1 MVKIER
7 IGILTGG
14 GDAPGLNAVIRAA
27 TKKAILRHNWKVLG
41 ISDSM
46 DGLLPNNEKNTWLD
60 YSAVSGILQK
70 GGTILGTTNRGDPF
84 NYPFVE
90 DGKTVFRDVSDL
102 MIENIRKN
110 KLDALLVIGGDGSMR
125 IAFKFF
131 QKGVPIV
138 GIPKTIDN
146 DLLVTDATFGFE
158 TAVDTVTECLDRLHS
173 IAESRD
179 RVIVVEVMG
188 RNAGWIALHA
198 GIAGGADVILI
209 PEIPYD
215 IKAVLRKIEDRKSY
229 NARFTIIVI
238 AEGAKPKGGE
248 TSYLQE
254 ETPGGMKRLGGAGEQ
269 LVGALKKYVDSEV
282 PLTVLGHLQRGG
294 SPCSYDRVLATRF
307 GSAAIDLIAEGK
319 FGRIVC
325 LNGSKISSAPI
336 EEAIKGQKLVP
347 EDYDML
353 HAARDIGISLGD

>member
-46 DGLLPNNEKNTWLD
+46 DGLLTKNEKNSWLD

-84 NYPFVE
+84 SYPFIE
-90 DGKTVFRDVSDL
+90 NGKTVLKDVSDL
-102 MIENIRKN
+102 MIENIRMN

-179 RVIVVEVMG
+179 RVVVVEVMG
-188 RNAGWIALHA
+188 RNAGWIALHS

-215 IKAVLRKIEDRKSY
+215 IKAILQKIEDRKSY

-254 ETPGGMKRLGGAGEQ
+254 DTPGGMKRLGGAGEQ
-269 LVGALKKYVDSEV
+269 LVSALKKYVDSEV

-307 GSAAIDLIAEGK
+307 GTAAIDLIAEGK

-325 LNGSKISSAPI
+325 LSGSKITDAPI

-347 EDYDML
+347 ENYDML
-353 HAARDIGISLGD
+353 QAAKDIGISLGD

>member
-14 GDAPGLNAVIRAA
+14 GDAPGLNAVIRSAA
-27 TKKAILRHNWKVLG
+27 KKAILRHGWKVLG
-41 ISDSM
+41 IGDSM
-46 DGLLPNNEKNTWLD
+46 DGLLTKPEKNCWLD

-84 NYPFVE
+84 NYPFIE
-90 DGKTVFRDVSDL
+90 NGKTFFKDVSDL
-102 MIENIRKN
+102 MIENVKKL
-110 KLDALLVIGGDGSMR
+110 KLDALIVIGGDGSMR
-125 IAFKFF
+125 IAYKFF
-131 QKGVPIV
+131 QKGVQIV

-179 RVIVVEVMG
+179 RVVVVEVMG
-188 RNAGWIALHA
+188 RDAGWIALHS

-215 IKAVLRKIEDRKSY
+215 VTAIVRKIENRKSH

-238 AEGAKPKGGE
+238 AEGAKSKGGE
-248 TSYLQE
+248 TSYLPE

-269 LVGALKKYVDSEV
+269 LVQSLKKYVDSDV

-294 SPCSYDRVLATRF
+294 SPSSYDRVLATRF
-307 GSAAIDLIAEGK
+307 GAAAIDLIAAGK

-325 LNGSKISSAPI
+325 LSGSKITSAPI
-336 EEAIKGQKLVP
+336 EEAIKGQKLIP
-347 EDYDML
+347 ADYDML
-353 HAARDIGISLGD
+353 QVARDIGISLGE